1 MARPPR
7 TSTADTDAIVI
18 TDADT
23 PGLPAM
29 ADAANLLAAVQAD
42 YSDERDLMNQL
53 LGQAQ
58 MADAFAK
65 FSATV
70 ATSKLAYVKENKLY
84 RALRGKKSSNGCDF
98 LTGTWDEFCELMGTS
113 ARKVDTDIQNLRA
126 FGEEALESMSRM
138 GIGYRQ
144 MSQYRRLPEDDKA
157 LLVELAKGEDKEAFL
172 ELAEEII
179 AKHAKEK
186 EALAKKIEESEQDYD
201 ALSKVEADT
210 RQKLRDAKLEL
221 ERAQLRTAPWS
232 EKVAPFQEEIGK
244 RQALID
250 EALGRHLQAVE
261 ALDAWLL
268 GELANQPDYDPEMP
282 GEMPLEIRTV
292 LVELDDAINRTA
304 HQVAAARNEL
314 YNRFGPDLMQARQ
327 HLLQLDEQDA

>member
-1 MARPPR
+1 MPR
-7 TSTADTDAIVI
+7 KAITTEI
-18 TDADT
+18 QPMPEINQEAFQEES
-23 PGLPAM
+23 
-29 ADAANLLAAVQAD
+29 AALGMLGTIAQGMQ
-42 YSDERDLMNQL
+42 DERDLVNQL

-65 FSATV
+65 FSVTV
-70 ATSKLAYVKENKLY
+70 TTSKLAFVKENKLY
-84 RALRGKKSSNGCDF
+84 RGLKGKKSPNGYDF
-98 LTGTWDEFCELMGTS
+98 SGTWEEFCKLLGISVEKADL
-113 ARKVDTDIQNLRA
+113 DIQNLRA
-126 FGEEALESMSRM
+126 FGEAALESMSAM
-138 GIGYRQ
+138 GIGYRE
-144 MSQYRRLPEDDKA
+144 MRQYRRLPEDDKA

-210 RQKLRDAKLEL
+210 RQKLRDAKLDL

>member
-7 TSTADTDAIVI
+7 TSTADTDAVVI

-29 ADAANLLAAVQAD
+29 AEAANLLAAAQAD

-65 FSATV
+65 FSVTV
-70 ATSKLAYVKENKLY
+70 TTSKLAYVKESKLY
-84 RALRGKKSSNGCDF
+84 RALQGQKTGDGHQFS
-98 LTGTWDEFCELMGTS
+98 GTWEEFCSLLGRSREQI
-113 ARKVDTDIQNLRA
+113 DEDIRNLRA
-126 FGEEALESMSRM
+126 LGEGALESMSRM
-138 GIGYRQ
+138 GIGYRELR
-144 MSQYRRLPEDDKA
+144 QYRRLPEDDKA

>member
-1 MARPPR
+1 MPR
-7 TSTADTDAIVI
+7 KAITTDIQPMPEI
-18 TDADT
+18 NQDAFQEES
-23 PGLPAM
+23 
-29 ADAANLLAAVQAD
+29 AALGVLGSIAQGMQ
-42 YSDERDLMNQL
+42 DERDLVNQL

-58 MADAFAK
+58 MADSFAK
-65 FSATV
+65 FSLTV
-70 ATSKLAYVKENKLY
+70 STSKLAFVKENKLY
-84 RALRGKKSSNGCDF
+84 RALQGKRTADGQQFSGN
-98 LTGTWDEFCELMGTS
+98 WEEFCSLLGRS
-113 ARKVDTDIQNLRA
+113 RQQVDEDIANLRCL
-126 FGEEALESMSRM
+126 GEAALESMSAM
-138 GIGYRQ
+138 GIGYRE
-144 MSQYRRLPEDDKA
+144 MRQYRRLPEDDKA

-232 EKVAPFQEEIGK
+232 ERVAPFQEEIGK

>member
-1 MARPPR
+1 MARTPR
-7 TSTADTDAIVI
+7 TSTADADAVVI

-42 YSDERDLMNQL
+42 YGDERDLVNQL

-58 MADAFAK
+58 MAGAFEE
-65 FSATV
+65 FSRTV
-70 ATSKLAYVKENKLY
+70 RTSKLAFVKENKLY
-84 RALRGKKSSNGCDF
+84 RALKGKKSTDGTYLS
-98 LTGTWDEFCELMGTS
+98 GTWLEFCELLGRS
-113 ARKVDTDIQNLRA
+113 HDQVNEDIASLRS
-126 FGEEALESMSRM
+126 FGEAALDSMSAM
-138 GIGYRQ
+138 GIGYRE
-144 MSQYRRLPEDDKA
+144 MRQYRRLPEDEKT
-157 LLVELAKGEDKEAFL
+157 LLIELAKSGDKETFV
-172 ELAEEII
+172 EVAEEII

-186 EALAKKIEESEQDYD
+186 EALAKKIEESEQDYN

-268 GELANQPDYDPEMP
+268 GELANQPDYDPESP
-282 GEMPLEIRTV
+282 AEMPLEIRTV

-304 HQVAAARNEL
+304 HQVAAVRNEL

>member
-1 MARPPR
+1 MPR
-7 TSTADTDAIVI
+7 KAINTEI
-18 TDADT
+18 QPMPEINQEAFQEES
-23 PGLPAM
+23 
-29 ADAANLLAAVQAD
+29 AALGVLGSIAQGMQ
-42 YSDERDLMNQL
+42 DERDLVNQL
-53 LGQAQ
+53 LGQVQ
-58 MADAFAK
+58 MARSFAR
-65 FSATV
+65 FADVVSLT
-70 ATSKLAYVKENKLY
+70 KLAHIKESKMY
-84 RALRGKKSSNGCDF
+84 RALQGKKGFDPDGAEIADV
-98 LTGTWDEFCELMGTS
+98 GTWDGFCQALGLS
-113 ARKVDTDIQNLRA
+113 RSKVDEDLTNLNS
-126 FGEEALESMSRM
+126 FGEEALKQLTAI
-138 GIGYRQ
+138 GAGYRELR
-144 MSQYRRLPEDDKA
+144 QYRRLPEDDKA

-201 ALSKVEADT
+201 ALSKVEAET